1 MLNGDPVSDKYP
13 ELIEVMKYIRQNLH
27 EPLTIEQLSRYAAYS
42 PFHFIRIFKGQT
54 GLELRHEDADS
65 EQQQR
70 PEMRGLRFAQAG
82 SPFPQYDEK
91 ARSRLRDPN
100 VTQALL
106 SNIMLFYIKGYS

>member
-13 ELIEVMKYIRQNLH
+13 DAPGSPVV
-27 EPLTIEQLSRYAAYS
+27 RYVKM
-42 PFHFIRIFKGQT
+42 PVNRGQRRADDAVV
-54 GLELRHEDADS
+54 ELRHEDADS